1 MKNAV
6 DTFLRS
12 TFLTLPQMY
21 STIGRTA
28 ARAIETKVIADAM
41 PDWIAE
47 LIAQKNTPNKVT
59 FTMHP
64 AGTGVALNEA
74 PRGALGH
81 WLNYSDT
88 KIDNYQ
94 MVVPSTWNFGP
105 RDDANM
111 AGPVEQA
118 LVGTPVVND
127 QQPLEVLRVIHSF
140 DPCIACAVHLVNLT
154 GDDEVDINVL

>member
-1 MKNAV
+1 
-6 DTFLRS
+6 
-12 TFLTLPQMY
+12 MY
-21 STIGRTA
+21 STIGRTS

-41 PDWIAE
+41 ADWIAE
-47 LIAQKNTPNKVT
+47 LIVVKNNPLRES
-59 FTMHP
+59 FTMQA
-64 AGTGVALNEA
+64 AGSGVALNEA

-105 RDDANM
+105 RDDANV

-118 LVGTPVVND
+118 LIGTPVAND
-127 QQPLEVLRVIHSF
+127 QKPLEILRVIHSF

-154 GDDEVDINVL
+154 GDEEVTINVL